1 MLIKALCDYYDMQDK
16 KQDNGDKIPAYL
28 SEQAVHYMIYLTKDG
43 DISHITD
50 IRVPNEDDI
59 KNGKKKPRPMP
70 KIYRFP
76 KRSQKTSIALNI
88 IEHRPTY
95 IFGLNYDKGTLTTE
109 DKTNKAKKSHEMFK
123 DGNMEFFKD
132 LHSDICVAFY
142 NFLEKWQPE
151 NETENEILLG
161 LGTDIS
167 SCSFCFALDG
177 HPEIML
183 QNDKEVIE
191 KYAAQQSE
199 NSADDNDN
207 KNLSACAITGEKL
220 PVARIHDKIKGMGN
234 ATGNVLVGIK
244 NTAFESY
251 GKTQSYNSN
260 ISEVAMKKY
269 TSALNSLLADRRHR
283 IMINDVTVLFF
294 AISDKDEQECSIF
307 ELMTSS
313 MMSEDVDTNGELLAA
328 LKAVKSGGAYDIS
341 SLGANAD
348 DTFYVVGLTPNV
360 SRISQKFIMRDKFGN
375 IMNNMFLH
383 QKDMAVNDSGRNIYI
398 NMITR
403 ELISPKSTNDNVPPS
418 LISALFYSILNGTD
432 YPDNLLYTVIKRV
445 QTDKNTQTDHYIKLN
460 DVRLGLIKACLNRKA
475 RNNHIKEEITMS
487 LNEENLS
494 QAYLCGRLFAVLE
507 KMQKDALGNNINT
520 TIVDSFF
527 TSACSTPAVVFP
539 RLIQLSMNHQKT
551 LRTNNPQ
558 YYISLTKT
566 YNQIIDG
573 IEDKFPQTLSIEQQ
587 GEFILGYGQQ
597 NNSFYSSTKTKSENN

>member
-109 DKTNKAKKSHEMFK
+109 DKTNKAKKSHEMFR

-151 NETENEILLG
+151 NETENEILLE
-161 LGTDIS
+161 LGNDIS
-167 SCSFCFALDG
+167 TCSFCFALDG

-191 KYAAQQSE
+191 KYATQQSE
-199 NSADDNDN
+199 NTADDNDN

-328 LKAVKSGGAYDIS
+328 LKAVKSGGSYDIS

-375 IMNNMFLH
+375 IMNNMFMH

-403 ELISPKSTNDNVPPS
+403 ELISPKSTKETVPPS
-418 LISALFYSILNGTD
+418 VVADLFYSILNGAEYPTSLLETVVRRIKTD
-432 YPDNLLYTVIKRV
+432 SDEENNHFIKM
-445 QTDKNTQTDHYIKLN
+445 N
-460 DVRLGLIKACLNRKA
+460 DTRIGIIKAYLNRKA
-475 RNNHIKEEITMS
+475 RKQNKEEEIKMALDTQNTNS
-487 LNEENLS
+487 
-494 QAYLCGRLFAVLE
+494 AYLCGRLFAVLE
-507 KMQKDALGNNINT
+507 KIQQDASGGGLNK
-520 TIVDSFF
+520 TIKDSFF
-527 TSACSTPAVVFP
+527 ATAASKPATVFP
-539 RLIQLSMNHQKT
+539 RLLMLAQNHIAKT
-551 LRTNNPQ
+551 DYSVMWNKK
-558 YYISLTKT
+558 IGE
-566 YNQIIDG
+566 IIDMLVD
-573 IEDKFPQTLSIEQQ
+573 EFPATLSLDEQ
-587 GEFILGYGQQ
+587 GKFIIGYYQQ
-597 NNSFYSSTKTKSENN
+597 NKALYTKNENKTENN